1 MRNKLLLM
9 VLIATVD
16 ANQSSADTDKRIRRP
31 TIGFPQSKRLFDLMK
46 PGQRLNEQEGNGFL
60 L

>member
-1 MRNKLLLM
+1 M

-16 ANQSSADTDKRIRRP
+16 ANQSSVDTDKRIRRP
-31 TIGFPQSKRLFDLMK
+31 IGGYPQSKRLFDLMK
-46 PGQRLNEQEGNGFL
+46 PGRRINEQEGNGFL